1 MRWGHNSNDG
11 LSYPVHHSNRY
22 SCVCFT
28 FIALFIQ
35 MVTPYYLIHT
45 ALYISV
51 EWIYQKPPA
60 SLMGTFCVLLAT
72 STYMSLYCTPFTLST
87 IKTYWYKQS
96 NHEKRFWVIKIM
108 LSHNKKGIMEKHCEI
123 ENMKTKLLVCQV
135 WVGTKTGW
143 HQVGEG
149 YNAMVIS

>member
-1 MRWGHNSNDG
+1 
-11 LSYPVHHSNRY
+11 
-22 SCVCFT
+22 
-28 FIALFIQ
+28 
-35 MVTPYYLIHT
+35 
-45 ALYISV
+45 
-51 EWIYQKPPA
+51 
-60 SLMGTFCVLLAT
+60 
-72 STYMSLYCTPFTLST
+72 
-87 IKTYWYKQS
+87 
-96 NHEKRFWVIKIM
+96 M